1 MLSINLYR
9 IWEICFLLT
18 KNIWLVAPLVLW
30 TSQASKSTS
39 RLTASRPLNNWLRL
53 IQIKTVTH
61 CIHIQNK
68 IIFPNREIHSKWTSF
83 MSITSTQGTL
93 EIFLINF
100 FVKCK
105 NLESIEFSNFNLKRH
120 SQEALDRQDG
130 NKNYITHVG
139 NGYQRAPAY
148 QNHWNQQ
155 HQNVYQND
163 RVVPTYDQFFGPP
176 PHTVSTCPVFT
187 KLIFKIQNSS
197 NVY

>member
-1 MLSINLYR
+1 MLPTYEEHMAGSATSLVNQPSQQKYQPVNR
-9 IWEICFLLT
+9 QSAPQQLT
-18 KNIWLVAPLVLW
+18 PVNPNQNRYALHPHTKQNYI
-30 TSQASKSTS
+30 SKSRNS
-39 RLTASRPLNNWLRL
+39 LQMNEFY
-53 IQIKTVTH
+53 VD
-61 CIHIQNK
+61 NK
-68 IIFPNREIHSKWTSF
+68 YARNAWNFPC
-83 MSITSTQGTL
+83 Q
-93 EIFLINF
+93 F
-100 FVKCK
+100 FVEFK

-176 PHTVSTCPVFT
+176 PHTVSTITVFAQP
-187 KLIFKIQNSS
+187 IFKIQNSS

>member
-1 MLSINLYR
+1 MLPTYEEHMAGSATSLVNQPSQQKYQPVNR
-9 IWEICFLLT
+9 QSAPQQLT
-18 KNIWLVAPLVLW
+18 PVNPNQNRYALHPHTKQNYI
-30 TSQASKSTS
+30 SKSRNS
-39 RLTASRPLNNWLRL
+39 LQMNEFY
-53 IQIKTVTH
+53 VD
-61 CIHIQNK
+61 NK
-68 IIFPNREIHSKWTSF
+68 YARNAWNFSC
-83 MSITSTQGTL
+83 Q
-93 EIFLINF
+93 F

-120 SQEALDRQDG
+120 SQEALGRQDG

-176 PHTVSTCPVFT
+176 PHTVSTSTVFT
-187 KLIFKIQNSS
+187 KPIFKIQNSS